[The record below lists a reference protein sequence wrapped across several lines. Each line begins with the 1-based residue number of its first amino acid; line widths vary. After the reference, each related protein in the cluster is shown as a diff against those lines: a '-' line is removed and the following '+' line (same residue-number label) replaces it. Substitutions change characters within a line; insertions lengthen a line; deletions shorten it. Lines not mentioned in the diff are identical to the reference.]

1 MLSGLLQAGN
11 VATGLIGGIGG
22 LILGERARQDQNY
35 WNYLQLEDAREKTE
49 EQWRRD
55 DTAWRRGRTDML
67 AAGINPLYNNA
78 QPVSV
83 SNAVGF
89 SPNYSDMSGY
99 FNSGLDAANT
109 AISNAI
115 NTATSA
121 KEIEKKGAEIEKL
134 SADIEK
140 IFSEI
145 GVNDATIDQI
155 RRNIRNMEAEE
166 ALIWQQ
172 FLTEI
177 ERTDNVKKDTL
188 LKIAQEELTWEQKR
202 LTANQVLDL
211 KNKFADR
218 EWYNLYKRFDDAV
231 KSVRES
237 DLTAQQRRNAEL
249 SMYNI
254 ILEQDKFEHQKVM
267 DELEFSLKK
276 IGVDRAIIGDIMGKV
291 AEGLSKG
298 ASGR

>member
-1 MLSGLLQAGN
+1 MILQGIN
-11 VATGLIGGIGG
+11 TATGLIGGIGG
-22 LILGERARQDQNY
+22 LILGERARQDQNN
-35 WNYLQLEDAREKTE
+35 WNYMQLEDARQKTE

-67 AAGINPLYNNA
+67 SAGINPLYNNA

-83 SNAVGF
+83 SNAMGF
-89 SPNYSDMSGY
+89 SPSYSDMSGY
-99 FNSGLDAANT
+99 FNSGVDAANT

-115 NTATSA
+115 NTAVSA

-134 SADIEK
+134 SADVEK

-188 LKIAQEELTWEQKR
+188 LKIAQEELVWEEKR

-249 SMYNI
+249 TMYNI
-254 ILEQDKFEHQKVM
+254 ILEQDKFEHQKIM
-267 DELEFSLKK
+267 DELEYNLKK
-276 IGVDRAIIGDIMGKV
+276 IGLDRQVIGDIMGKV
-291 AEGLSKG
+291 AEGFSRG
-298 ASGR
+298 VSGK

>member
-1 MLSGLLQAGN
+1 MLQGLMQGLNA
-11 VATGLIGGIGG
+11 ATGVIGGLGG
-22 LILGERARQDQNY
+22 LILGERARNDQNY
-35 WNYLQLEDAREKTE
+35 WNKVQIEDARKVTE
-49 EQWRRD
+49 ENWRRD
-55 DTAWRRGRTDML
+55 DTAWQRGRTDML
-67 AAGINPLYNNA
+67 SAGINPLYNNA

-83 SNAVGF
+83 SNGVVGNANF
-89 SPNYSDMSGY
+89 SDMSGY
-99 FNSGLDAANT
+99 FNAGMDSANT

-134 SADIEK
+134 EADIEK
-140 IFSEI
+140 IFSDV

-177 ERTDNVKKDTL
+177 ERTENVKKDTL
-188 LKIAQEELTWEQKR
+188 LKIAQEELTWENKR

-231 KSVRES
+231 KSYRES
-237 DLTAQQRRNAEL
+237 ELTAQNRRNAEL
-249 SMYNI
+249 TMYNI
-254 ILEQDKFEHQKVM
+254 LLEQDKFDHQKIM
-267 DELEFSLKK
+267 DELEYGLKK
-276 IGVDRAIIGDIMGKV
+276 AGLDRAIIGDIMGKV
-291 AEGLSKG
+291 AEGFSRG
-298 ASGR
+298 ASGK